1 MGALRQADSIWW
13 RSGTYLGRPVREI
26 LRQRDMAAL
35 FCFLKTRGWS
45 RAAIA
50 AATGL
55 SESRV
60 RAISQA
66 RQQITSY
73 EVLERIA
80 DGLVIDRGL
89 LGLAYTDGGI
99 PAAPQPDGRSQED
112 SASYAGTA
120 IVAAQEGANL
130 QAPPHQSP
138 AEVVSEADNGIEAP
152 REIGRRRRDAGMSNL
167 DEAKLGYL
175 EHATRRAI
183 EINES
188 QPPAV
193 LAPQVR
199 GLRRHVGEL
208 LHGRQHPPQRS
219 RLYTVAAYLSGL
231 LGALALDLGQQRSA
245 AEYGLEA
252 YELAN
257 ALDLPDLRAWAR
269 ATQSLIAYYAGEY
282 HDALAFAQD
291 GQRWAAG
298 GPQSVR
304 LAINGEA
311 RALAKLGDVYGVDEA
326 VDRAFTLLARS
337 PATHCV
343 SPSLA
348 IEAYCPAR
356 TAANAATAYL
366 ATGAPDRVQEYAT
379 HALTE
384 FDRAGLHGPQAL
396 SRLDLATAALLGN
409 NPEPEHGC
417 ALVKQAMTVA
427 ADERFESVNR
437 RAQDFL
443 AVARPWRAEQAVR
456 EVADLVR
463 SHAVRPVL
471 KA

>member
-1 MGALRQADSIWW
+1 
-13 RSGTYLGRPVREI
+13 
-26 LRQRDMAAL
+26 
-35 FCFLKTRGWS
+35 
-45 RAAIA
+45 
-50 AATGL
+50 
-55 SESRV
+55 
-60 RAISQA
+60 
-66 RQQITSY
+66 
-73 EVLERIA
+73 
-80 DGLVIDRGL
+80 
-89 LGLAYTDGGI
+89 
-99 PAAPQPDGRSQED
+99 
-112 SASYAGTA
+112 
-120 IVAAQEGANL
+120 
-130 QAPPHQSP
+130 
-138 AEVVSEADNGIEAP
+138 
-152 REIGRRRRDAGMSNL
+152 MSNI

-193 LAPQVR
+193 LAPRVR
-199 GLRRHVGEL
+199 DLRRHVGEL
-208 LHGRQHPPQRS
+208 LEGRQHPPQRT
-219 RLYTVAAYLSGL
+219 RLYTVAVYLSGL

-252 YELAN
+252 YQLAD

-269 ATQSLIAYYAGEY
+269 ATQSLIAYYAGQY
-282 HDALAFAQD
+282 HDALAFAHD

-311 RALAKLGDVYGVDEA
+311 RALAKLGDAYGVDQA
-326 VDRAFTLLARS
+326 VDRAFTLLAGAAAARG
-337 PATHCV
+337 V

-348 IEAYCPAR
+348 IDAYCPAR

-366 ATGAPDRVQEYAT
+366 ATGAPDRVDEYAT
-379 HALTE
+379 RALAE

-396 SRLDLATAALLGN
+396 SRLDLATAALMGN

-437 RAQDFL
+437 RAQEFL
-443 AVARPWRAEQAVR
+443 AAARPWTAEQAVR
-456 EVADLVR
+456 EVADLVQ
-463 SHAVRPVL
+463 SQWTRPIL
-471 KA
+471 PA